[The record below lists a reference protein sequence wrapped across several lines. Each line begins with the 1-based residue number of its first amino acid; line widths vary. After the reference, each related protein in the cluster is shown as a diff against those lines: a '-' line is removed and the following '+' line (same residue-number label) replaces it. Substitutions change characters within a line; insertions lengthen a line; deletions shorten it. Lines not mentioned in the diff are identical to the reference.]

1 MPLCYGFPSVVF
13 SNRSEMSALFES
25 VFCIDTG
32 AGSGRFNMELDM
44 RLMQSLA
51 DGSFRRTFGAGSCL
65 WRFYSWTPA
74 AVSLGRNQDVS
85 EIDQERC
92 RADGVD
98 VVVRP
103 TGGRAVFH
111 ADELTYSF
119 FAETGHPNETMYR
132 MVHETI
138 GRALEKAGVVPDF
151 CRSQPDFRKR
161 YATAEA
167 VACFTASAKY
177 ELQVD
182 GRKIVG
188 SAQRRRG
195 DAILQH
201 GSMPLSPRHKE
212 IVRYI
217 ASGESSLVEAISRDM
232 ERKTASLDEF
242 TDAGYDD
249 LVRLIVAESGE
260 PGSSLT
266 VLTPGDLSF
275 LPSLREPMNVLTPE
289 P

>member
-1 MPLCYGFPSVVF
+1 
-13 SNRSEMSALFES
+13 MSALFAK
-25 VFCIDTG
+25 VYCIDTG
-32 AGSGRFNMELDM
+32 ARSGRFNMEFDM
-44 RLMQSLA
+44 RLMHSLS
-51 DGSFRRTFGAGSCL
+51 DGSFRHQFGPGSCL
-65 WRFYSWTPA
+65 WRFYSWEPA
-74 AVSLGRNQDVS
+74 AVSLGRNQNPS
-85 EIDQERC
+85 EIDIERC
-92 RADGVD
+92 RADGVE

-119 FAETGHPNETMYR
+119 FAETAAPNEAIYR

-138 GRALEKAGVVPDF
+138 GRALEKAGVMPDF

-161 YATAEA
+161 YASAEA
-167 VACFTASAKY
+167 IPCFTASAKY
-177 ELQVD
+177 ELQVQ

-201 GSMPLSPRHKE
+201 GSMPLSSRHRD

-217 ASGESSLVEAISRDM
+217 SSGESGLIELIAQEM

-242 TDAGYDD
+242 TGLLYEELVGLIAAEAGYG
-249 LVRLIVAESGE
+249 A
-260 PGSSLT
+260 GSMTMLQ
-266 VLTPGDLSF
+266 PEELSF
-275 LPSLREPMNVLTPE
+275 LPALREPMF
-289 P
+289 

>member
-1 MPLCYGFPSVVF
+1 MRGLF
-13 SNRSEMSALFES
+13 SSLY
-25 VFCIDTG
+25 CIDSG
-32 AGSGRFNMELDM
+32 AGPGRFNMEFDM
-44 RLMQSLA
+44 RLMQSFV
-51 DGSFRRTFGAGSCL
+51 DGSFQQAFGRDACL
-65 WRFYSWTPA
+65 WRFYSWSPS
-74 AVSLGRNQDVS
+74 AVSLGRNQDPG
-85 EIDQERC
+85 EIDVDRC

-119 FAETGHPNETMYR
+119 FAETPAPNELIYR

-138 GRALEKAGVVPDF
+138 GKALDQVGVTSEF
-151 CRSQPDFRKR
+151 CRSQPDFKAR

-167 VACFTASAKY
+167 VPCFTASARY

-195 DAILQH
+195 NVVLQH
-201 GSMPLSPRHKE
+201 GSLPLSARQRE

-217 ASGESSLVEAISRDM
+217 VASGPGLIDTIAGEM

-242 TDAGYDD
+242 TGAGYDE
-249 LVRLIVAESGE
+249 LVPLIISAAGAVSGNE
-260 PGSSLT
+260 PT
-266 VLTPGDLSF
+266 VLAPGDF
-275 LPSLREPMNVLTPE
+275 EIPE
-289 P
+289 GFHESIL

>member
-1 MPLCYGFPSVVF
+1 MAF
-13 SNRSEMSALFES
+13 
-25 VFCIDTG
+25 
-32 AGSGRFNMELDM
+32 DM
-44 RLMQSLA
+44 RLMQSFA
-51 DGSFRRTFGAGSCL
+51 DGTFHREFGAGSCL
-65 WRFYSWTPA
+65 WRFYSWMPS
-74 AVSLGRNQDVS
+74 AVSLGRNQDPS
-85 EIDQERC
+85 EIDAALC

-98 VVVRP
+98 IVVRP

-119 FAETGHPNETMYR
+119 FAHTVDSNESIYR

-138 GRALEKAGVVPDF
+138 GRALEHAGVVPDF

-167 VACFTASAKY
+167 VPCFTASAKY

-195 DAILQH
+195 DVILQH
-201 GSMPLSPRHKE
+201 GSMPLSGRHRD

-217 ASGESSLVEAISRDM
+217 SAGEPGLIEAITVDM

-242 TDAGYDD
+242 TRAGYDE
-249 LVRLIVAESGE
+249 LVQLIVAEGAG
-260 PGSSLT
+260 PGSAAT
-266 VLTPGDLSF
+266 VLQPSDLSF
-275 LPSLREPMNVLTPE
+275 LPTIEEPTPNL
-289 P
+289 

>member
-1 MPLCYGFPSVVF
+1 MSV
-13 SNRSEMSALFES
+13 LFEK

-32 AGSGRFNMELDM
+32 SGSGRCNMELDM

-51 DGSFRRTFGAGSCL
+51 DGSFRRHFGEGSCL
-65 WRFYSWTPA
+65 WRFYSWSPA
-74 AVSLGRNQDVS
+74 AVSLGRNQDPA
-85 EIDQERC
+85 EIDVSKC

-98 VVVRP
+98 IVMRP

-111 ADELTYSF
+111 ADEFTYSF
-119 FAETGHPNETMYR
+119 FAETVHPNEVIYR

-138 GRALEKAGVVPDF
+138 ARALEQSGVVPDF

-167 VACFTASAKY
+167 VPCFTASAKY

-201 GSMPLSPRHKE
+201 GSMPLSSRHRD

-217 ASGESSLVEAISRDM
+217 ASGEHGLIDTIARDM
-232 ERKTASLDEF
+232 ASKTASLDEF
-242 TDAGYDD
+242 TDAGYDE
-249 LVRLIVAESGE
+249 LVRLMMTEAGGDSVRATL
-260 PGSSLT
+260 LT
-266 VLTPGDLSF
+266 IADLEF
-275 LPSLREPMNVLTPE
+275 LPSLSEPMNVLISE
-289 P
+289 S

>member
-1 MPLCYGFPSVVF
+1 MAF
-13 SNRSEMSALFES
+13 
-25 VFCIDTG
+25 
-32 AGSGRFNMELDM
+32 DM
-44 RLMQSLA
+44 RLMQSFA
-51 DGSFRRTFGAGSCL
+51 DGSFQRECGPGSCL
-65 WRFYSWTPA
+65 WRFYSWAPS
-74 AVSLGRNQDVS
+74 AVSLGRNQDPA
-85 EIDQERC
+85 EIDADRC
-92 RADGVD
+92 RSEGID

-119 FAETGHPNETMYR
+119 FAETGEPNESIYR
-132 MVHETI
+132 MVHEAI
-138 GRALEKAGVVPDF
+138 GRALERAGVVPDF

-167 VACFTASAKY
+167 VPCFTVSAKY

-195 DAILQH
+195 NVLLQH
-201 GSMPLSPRHKE
+201 GSMPLSGRHRD

-217 ASGESSLVEAISRDM
+217 SAGDPGLVGLIAREM

-242 TDAGYDD
+242 TRAGYAE
-249 LVRLIVAESGE
+249 LVPLIMSEAGGRDSAGI
-260 PGSSLT
+260 T
-266 VLTPGDLSF
+266 VLQPKDLEF
-275 LPSLREPMNVLTPE
+275 LPPLREPMF
-289 P
+289 